1 LAIRHRVRSLTN
13 DILDVDRSDDR
24 GDLSVESDA
33 LLLLSP
39 DEEEYAPG
47 DIRGLMRSFAPPGVL
62 PAYRELSDFIEAAV
76 YSGDL
81 ALGSRLPS
89 ERTFAT
95 WIGMSRTT
103 VQTAYQYLESK
114 GLVETRPNVGTI
126 ITSSYKMPKDVATS
140 IYRRAFAKR
149 DRVRADRAFFD
160 LMRRDVRFDRYGF
173 DVGMP
178 DHNLLRYAEL
188 ELVTAELFESRRD
201 DLFGYGEPQGLLTLR
216 EHIVTLLARY
226 RGIEN
231 IGPEH
236 VLITNGSMQALN
248 LIASAFVE
256 PGDVVGTEDPT
267 WPGAPHVFS
276 SHGARVVGLPIDGEG
291 LIVREFEHLIA
302 KRDARCKL
310 IYVQPTLQN
319 PTGVVMSD
327 ARREALRQSAA
338 SGGVIIVEDD
348 AYGIFDSTP
357 GARSLFADRR
367 TRPALYVGT
376 FSKFLAPGLRIGF
389 IAADPGVIDHLTS
402 LKQLD
407 DLHTSSFTQLLVDAW
422 LTMTDVDAYVRA
434 SRATYASRLATALG
448 DPFFRTHATIPVAP
462 AGDGYYLYGE
472 FAGDRSA
479 RSVRDAAQLVG
490 VSFGLG
496 DSFAVSRPARN
507 SFRLSFG
514 RTSENAIRAG
524 LLRLSRVLE
533 GNAVPATRP

>member
-1 LAIRHRVRSLTN
+1 LQLHH
-13 DILDVDRSDDR
+13 
-24 GDLSVESDA
+24 SDA
-33 LLLLSP
+33 F
-39 DEEEYAPG
+39 EFAPG
-47 DIRGLMRSFAPPGVL
+47 DVRGLLRTFRLAGTL

-76 YSGDL
+76 YNGDL
-81 ALGSRLPS
+81 PLGGRLPS
-89 ERTFAT
+89 ERTLAT

-103 VQTAYQYLESK
+103 VQTAYQYLEAK
-114 GLVETRPNVGTI
+114 GFVETRPNVGTI
-126 ITSSYKMPKDVATS
+126 ITSSYKIPKDVATS

-149 DRVRADRAFFD
+149 DVVHADRAFFD

-178 DHNLLRYAEL
+178 DQNLLRYAEL

-201 DLFGYGEPQGLLTLR
+201 DLFGYGEPQGLLSLR
-216 EHIVTLLARY
+216 EHIVALLARY
-226 RGIEN
+226 RGITN

-236 VLITNGSMQALN
+236 ILITNGSMQALN
-248 LIASAFVE
+248 LIASAFIE

-276 SHGARVVGLPIDGEG
+276 SHGARVVGLPIDREG
-291 LIVREFEHLIA
+291 LIVREFERLLGE
-302 KRDARCKL
+302 RESRCKL

-319 PTGVVMSD
+319 PTGVTMSD
-327 ARREALRQSAA
+327 ARREALRQTAA
-338 SGGVIIVEDD
+338 SGGVIVVEDD
-348 AYGIFDSTP
+348 AYGIFDSAP
-357 GARSLFADRR
+357 DARSLFADRR

-389 IAADPGVIDHLTS
+389 IAADAGVIDHLTS

-434 SRATYASRLATALG
+434 SRDTYASRLATAVS
-448 DPFFRTHATIPVAP
+448 DPFFTTHATIPIPP
-462 AGDGYYLYGE
+462 AGDGYYVYGE
-472 FAGDRSA
+472 FTGERSA

-496 DSFAVSRPARN
+496 DSFAVSRPAR
-507 SFRLSFG
+507 SAFRLSVG
-514 RTSENAIRAG
+514 RTTENAIRAG
-524 LLRLSRVLE
+524 LLRLSRVLD
-533 GNAVPATRP
+533 GGAAGLR